1 MSRAGGKRDRRQ
13 QIKAWVCNR
22 LGIVIVSHLVIITIA
37 SEILLNVKTE
47 INESESLCP
56 AIVLH
61 IQSPCVTAVGDN
73 LGGIFWHPLI
83 ADRSRGI
90 FSVTADRFA
99 IFPWLI
105 LSPRGM
111 KSLRFSEQGAWT
123 PIKLTVRATP
133 PGSPTK
139 QILAAILMLASVT
152 GQTESNF
159 SPKIYALF
167 MQSLI
172 NPFKR
177 LFSQINSTR
186 KLDQGSDV

>member
-1 MSRAGGKRDRRQ
+1 M
-13 QIKAWVCNR
+13 
-22 LGIVIVSHLVIITIA
+22 SHLVIITIA
-37 SEILLNVKTE
+37 SENLLNVKTE
-47 INESESLCP
+47 IKVSLFVP
-56 AIVLH
+56 SLSSTSRILASQQL
-61 IQSPCVTAVGDN
+61 VTILEASH
-73 LGGIFWHPLI
+73 LLI
-83 ADRSRGI
+83 EDRSRGI
-90 FSVTADRFA
+90 FSVKADRFA

-139 QILAAILMLASVT
+139 QIWADAILMLASVT

-159 SPKIYALF
+159 SQKIYALF

-172 NPFKR
+172 NPFSR

-186 KLDQGSDV
+186 KLDQGSDL

>member
-13 QIKAWVCNR
+13 QIKAWVCNM

-37 SEILLNVKTE
+37 SENLSMSRQRWKWV
-47 INESESLCP
+47 SLS

-61 IQSPCVTAVGDN
+61 IQSPCVTALGDN

-139 QILAAILMLASVT
+139 QIWAAILMLASVT

-172 NPFKR
+172 NPFSR

-186 KLDQGSDV
+186 KLDQGSDL

>member
-1 MSRAGGKRDRRQ
+1 MSRGWGKGTGTN
-13 QIKAWVCNR
+13 KSR
-22 LGIVIVSHLVIITIA
+22 LGSAKGWDCNCVTPRYYNHR
-37 SEILLNVKTE
+37 EWEPLNVKTE
-47 INESESLCP
+47 MKVSLFVP
-56 AIVLH
+56 QLSSTSKVLASQ
-61 IQSPCVTAVGDN
+61 QSVTIWEASS
-73 LGGIFWHPLI
+73 WHLLI

-133 PGSPTK
+133 SGSPTK
-139 QILAAILMLASVT
+139 QIWAAILMLASVT

-172 NPFKR
+172 NPFSR

-186 KLDQGSDV
+186 KLDQGSDP

>member
-1 MSRAGGKRDRRQ
+1 MSRGWGKGAGANKS
-13 QIKAWVCNR
+13 R
-22 LGIVIVSHLVIITIA
+22 LGSATGWDCNCVTPRYYNHR
-37 SEILLNVKTE
+37 EWEPLNVKTE
-47 INESESLCP
+47 MKVSLFVP
-56 AIVLH
+56 RLSSTSKVLASQ
-61 IQSPCVTAVGDN
+61 QSVTIWEASS
-73 LGGIFWHPLI
+73 WHLLI
-83 ADRSRGI
+83 ADCSRGI
-90 FSVTADRFA
+90 FSATADRFA

-111 KSLRFSEQGAWT
+111 KSLRFSEQWAWT

-133 PGSPTK
+133 SGSPTK
-139 QILAAILMLASVT
+139 QIWAAILMLASVT

-172 NPFKR
+172 NPFSR

-186 KLDQGSDV
+186 KLDHGSDL